1 MNEDATLIAQKP
13 RRVPY
18 HLLEPLEQRINEFVE
33 SDIIEKVPEQ
43 EAIEWCSPRVVQPKA
58 KNPKDIRVSLD
69 LQILNQSMARTR
81 HVQSPITEDFVNE
94 FKDCTVFSKID
105 LNHGYHQFALDEES
119 RKIMTFSTPWG
130 NYRYKRLA
138 FGGKNSED
146 LFDAEIAKIISGIP
160 HVLNNRDDI
169 IVGGKDWEEHNRN
182 LETLFARLAI
192 HNITLR
198 KEKCEFGRT
207 SLEFHGHYFTSE
219 GLRPSRNKIR
229 AIQEMERP
237 KSKEELVSFIQVM
250 AYLSRFIE
258 NFSSR

>member
-1 MNEDATLIAQKP
+1 
-13 RRVPY
+13 
-18 HLLEPLEQRINEFVE
+18 
-33 SDIIEKVPEQ
+33 
-43 EAIEWCSPRVVQPKA
+43 
-58 KNPKDIRVSLD
+58 
-69 LQILNQSMARTR
+69 MARTR

-94 FKDCTVFSKID
+94 FKDCTVFSKIY

-119 RKIMTFSTPWG
+119 RMIMTFSTPWG

-138 FGGKNSED
+138 FGGKNSQD
-146 LFDAEIAKIISGIP
+146 LFDAEIAKIISGIT

-169 IVGGKDWEEHNRN
+169 MVGGKDWEEHNRN
-182 LETLFARLAI
+182 LETLLERLSI

-198 KEKCEFGRT
+198 KEKCEFART

-219 GLRPSRNKIR
+219 GLRPSPNKIR

-237 KSKEELVSFIQVM
+237 KSKEELVSFIQMM

-258 NFSSR
+258 NFSTRSEPLRRITKQGHRFEWNQEQHMAFDDLRNAMTRAPVLVPYHTGRLYKPALAVR